1 MGRRRPGWTQTHCN
15 VSPALMSMLLTDL
28 MLPLAMLSTRPLALC
43 ARLLWSIM
51 RCLRLAIFIRNRP
64 CRGAHNPR

>member
-1 MGRRRPGWTQTHCN
+1 
-15 VSPALMSMLLTDL
+15 MSMLLTDL